1 MCSLDAAGGGGTSS
15 EGGLPQMSAG
25 GGSVSDACPDIP
37 VELLGPLSVRVNW
50 VPVMPT
56 AAKPRQVL
64 ALLAL
69 NAGRVVTVSS
79 LIDELWDDNPP
90 PTAVTT
96 LQTYILDSRR
106 RIAAALGPGQDPKKV
121 LRTRLNGYLLD
132 CRAGHVDVRDFEQL
146 AQSGRAAA
154 ERGDHNSAADILS
167 QALALWR
174 GAALV
179 DVRTGPILELEAAAL
194 EEARLAVLGRRI
206 ESDLV
211 LGRHAD
217 ILGELTTLAAR
228 HPLHEKLS
236 AHLITAL
243 YRTGHTGRALQAFHQ
258 LRSSLVTE
266 LGIEPSPQLQRL
278 QHAVLSRDP
287 SLDAA

>member
-1 MCSLDAAGGGGTSS
+1 VKDVCLDVT
-15 EGGLPQMSAG
+15 
-25 GGSVSDACPDIP
+25 I
-37 VELLGPLSVRVNW
+37 ELLGPLSVRVNR
-50 VPVMPT
+50 VPVMPG

-79 LIDELWDDNPP
+79 LIDEVWGDKPP
-90 PTAVTT
+90 RSAHTT
-96 LQTYILDSRR
+96 LQTYILESRR
-106 RIAAALGPGQDPKKV
+106 RIGNALGPGQDPKKL

-132 CRAGHVDVRDFEQL
+132 CQAGRIDVRDFERL

-154 ERGDHNSAADILS
+154 ERGDDRSAAEILS

-179 DVRTGPILELEAAAL
+179 DVRKGMILELEAAAL
-194 EEARLAVLGRRI
+194 EEARLAVLSRRI
-206 ESDLV
+206 ESDFA

-217 ILGELTTLAAR
+217 ILGELTALAAR
-228 HPLHEKLS
+228 HPLNEKLS
-236 AHLITAL
+236 ALLITAL
-243 YRTGHTGRALQAFHQ
+243 YRTGQTSRALEVFRQ

>member
-1 MCSLDAAGGGGTSS
+1 
-15 EGGLPQMSAG
+15 MSDVG
-25 GGSVSDACPDIP
+25 PDITI
-37 VELLGPLSVRVNW
+37 ELLGPLSVRVNR
-50 VPVMPT
+50 VPVMPS

-64 ALLAL
+64 AVLAL

-79 LIDELWDDNPP
+79 LIEELWGDNPP
-90 PTAVTT
+90 PTALTT

-106 RIAAALGPGQDPKKV
+106 QIAAAMGSGQDPKQV
-121 LRTRLNGYLLD
+121 LRTRLNGYLFET
-132 CRAGHVDVRDFEQL
+132 RAGRVDVRDFERL
-146 AQSGRAAA
+146 AQEGRAAA
-154 ERGDHNSAADILS
+154 ERGDDKSAADILS

-179 DVRTGPILELEAAAL
+179 DVRKGRVLELEAAAL
-194 EEARLAVLGRRI
+194 EETRLAVLGRRI
-206 ESDLV
+206 ESDLA

-217 ILGELTTLAAR
+217 ILGELIALAAR
-228 HPLHEKLS
+228 HPLNEKLS
-236 AHLITAL
+236 ALLITAL
-243 YRTGHTGRALQAFHQ
+243 YRTGHTDRALQAFHQ

-266 LGIEPSPQLQRL
+266 LGIEPSAQLQRL